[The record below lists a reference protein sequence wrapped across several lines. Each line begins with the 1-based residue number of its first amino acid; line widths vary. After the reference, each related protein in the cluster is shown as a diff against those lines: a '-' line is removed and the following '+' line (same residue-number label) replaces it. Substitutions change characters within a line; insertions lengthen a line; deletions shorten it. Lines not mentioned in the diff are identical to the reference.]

1 MKQKTMYEAD
11 DGTLF
16 RSEETCKLYD
26 AVRDEEKRKAAI
38 EKCKKNIR
46 SLQHD
51 IDVLKGRIY
60 TTGSSWKTSIFS
72 HTIASVDDKRLKE
85 REDFWI
91 EESWKKAT
99 NFAESYGFPLN
110 RMQASY
116 NDMINHLTQNARSL
130 NAAFLAYMYAKRAY
144 ETVLKKATERG
155 TGVKNLAELGVA
167 ALMLSA
173 AKQLMT
179 FHRGDLAHYRKKIH
193 SEKRRLQRLEKTKA
207 DDLRM
212 GAETTKD

>member
-26 AVRDEEKRKAAI
+26 AVRDEEKRQAAI
-38 EKCKKNIR
+38 EKCRKNIR

-51 IDVLKGRIY
+51 IDILKGRIY

-72 HTIASVDDKRLKE
+72 HTIASVDDRRL
-85 REDFWI
+85 REHEDWQI
-91 EESWKKAT
+91 EAAWKTAT
-99 NFAESYGFPLN
+99 NFAESYGFPPN

-116 NDMINHLTQNARSL
+116 NDMLNHLTQNARSM

-144 ETVLKKATERG
+144 ETALKNVTERG
-155 TGVKNLAELGVA
+155 TGVKNLAELGVTS
-167 ALMLSA
+167 LMLSA
-173 AKQLMT
+173 AKQLT
-179 FHRGDLAHYRKKIH
+179 AFHRENLSHYRKKIQT
-193 SEKRRLQRLEKTKA
+193 EKRRLQRLEKTKA
-207 DDLRM
+207 ADLKM